1 MTRVDQDRSNRRG
14 TAVAVAALGLLATS
28 LVAAAQDQSAATV
41 KDAILARKTLMNS
54 INDGMDRIGEMTALH
69 AFDPRKAGRHAADI
83 AAMLTAF
90 PHLFPP
96 GSNQWKENAD
106 FDPATD
112 TIASPDI
119 WTSFADFYQRAA
131 AAAKTASEL
140 SRADGEDEV
149 RRLHRALWVACDTC
163 HALYIKE

>member
-1 MTRVDQDRSNRRG
+1 M
-14 TAVAVAALGLLATS
+14 AAAVAALCPRPPS
-28 LVAAAQDQSAATV
+28 LVGGAQDQSAATV
-41 KDAILARKTLMNS
+41 KDVILARKTLMNS

-69 AFDPRKAGRHAADI
+69 AFDSRKAGLYAADI
-83 AAMLTAF
+83 AAMLMAF

-96 GSNQWKENAD
+96 ASNQWKESGD

-119 WTSFADFYQRAA
+119 WTSFADFYRRAA
-131 AAAKTASEL
+131 AAANTASEL
-140 SRADGEDEV
+140 SRADREDEV

-163 HALYIKE
+163 HALSINE

>member
-1 MTRVDQDRSNRRG
+1 MDQERSNPRRCI
-14 TAVAVAALGLLATS
+14 TVAVAAIVLLATS
-28 LVAAAQDQSAATV
+28 LVAKAQDQSAASV
-41 KDAILARKTLMNS
+41 KDVILARKTLMNS
-54 INDGMDRIGEMTALH
+54 INDSMDRIGEMTALQ
-69 AFDPRKAGRHAADI
+69 AFDSRKAGRYAADI

-96 GSNQWKENAD
+96 ASNQWKENAD

-119 WTSFADFYQRAA
+119 WTSFADFYRRAA

-140 SRADGEDEV
+140 SRADREDEI
-149 RRLHRALWVACDTC
+149 RRLHRALWVTCDTC
-163 HALYIKE
+163 HALYLKE